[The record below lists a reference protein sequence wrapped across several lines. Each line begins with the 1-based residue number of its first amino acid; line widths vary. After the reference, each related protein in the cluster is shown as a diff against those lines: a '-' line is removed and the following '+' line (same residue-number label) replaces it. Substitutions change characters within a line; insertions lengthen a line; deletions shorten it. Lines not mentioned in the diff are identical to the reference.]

1 MSTRMFQAPTPGMA
15 ARLARNLRQRGYRV
29 STHGRVVRVESGG
42 GEVFGGEAF
51 DGDGMLRVVAA
62 HYAALE
68 VGR

>member
-1 MSTRMFQAPTPGMA
+1 MSTRTFQAPTPGMA

-29 STHGRVVRVESGG
+29 STHGCVVRVQS
-42 GEVFGGEAF
+42 VA
-51 DGDGMLRVVAA
+51 DGHGTLSVVAA